1 MGQTLALAWKDVTL
15 LTEGEA
21 DVEKKPR
28 IKAMDRTA
36 GYLSQD
42 PRSPARPGTDV
53 HRTPILCKQ
62 TDQNSADESGGDN
75 NSTPVTAKGLPV
87 TDPRS
92 PGVDRSPIVV
102 AAEDGTPVTATPVL
116 KSKSLASKLS
126 HNFRQKAL
134 HKVS

>member
-1 MGQTLALAWKDVTL
+1 MGQSLTLAWKDVSL
-15 LTEGEA
+15 LTEGET
-21 DVEKKPR
+21 DVENKPR

-53 HRTPILCKQ
+53 DRTPILCKE
-62 TDQNSADESGGDN
+62 TDKSPAGDAV
-75 NSTPVTAKGLPV
+75 STPVTTKGLPV

-134 HKVS
+134 HRVS